1 MIRSTDRIKTTHAGT
16 LPKARDLAR
25 MVASK
30 AVHATAW
37 RPQEPIVVDEAMF
50 ERRLKEEVAE
60 VVKHEAE
67 IGLDSVNDGE

>member
-16 LPKARDLAR
+16 LPKAKDLAR

-37 RPQEPIVVDEAMF
+37 RPTGPDRG
-50 ERRLKEEVAE
+50 RRGDVSSAASRK
-60 VVKHEAE
+60 K
-67 IGLDSVNDGE
+67 SRRR